1 MTTEIEPS
9 QNQEVAVTTQK
20 EVDGYLLRYI
30 GRKSVNQIAQE
41 VGMKPHEVR
50 NRVTE
55 LLDNIDVLTVQQQ
68 RAQLLITLRQ
78 IGDRA
83 MDALDS
89 VDTHREPAGYAQIL
103 NAANTSI
110 KVHLQELAR
119 MEKDDNQQVT
129 ELNNLRVR
137 EILKLMDRVVVSSVD
152 QISES
157 YGVDKDVLLEIFQ
170 DKLVQSAIEMD
181 TQE

>member
-1 MTTEIEPS
+1 MTTEIEPRKT
-9 QNQEVAVTTQK
+9 QEVAVTTQK
-20 EVDGYLLRYI
+20 EVDGYLLRHI

-55 LLDNIDVLTVQQQ
+55 LLDNIDVLTIQQE
-68 RAQLLITLRQ
+68 RAQLLITLRHLA
-78 IGDRA
+78 DKA
-83 MDALDS
+83 MQALET
-89 VDTHREPAGYAQIL
+89 VDTSREPAGYAQIL

-119 MEKDDNQQVT
+119 MEKEDDAEVT
-129 ELNNLRVR
+129 ALNNLRVQ
-137 EILKLMDRVVVSSVD
+137 ELLKLMDRVVVTSVS
-152 QISES
+152 QISET
-157 YGVDKDVLLEIFQ
+157 YGLDKDILLEIFQ

-181 TQE
+181 SQA